1 MFDGVRQEPGMED
14 AGSWSDRPPRR
25 NQRNQLI
32 RQAWVRGRTVGEG
45 AEAGFRREAE
55 RRRTLVVLRMQGA
68 RQEQSGE
75 EDQDGCGAKGS
86 HGHLSF
92 GTTQPVVLP

>member
-45 AEAGFRREAE
+45 AEAGFRREG
-55 RRRTLVVLRMQGA
+55 TLRQALFREGGYHDVHRMAVLRPEFLG
-68 RQEQSGE
+68 G
-75 EDQDGCGAKGS
+75 
-86 HGHLSF
+86 
-92 GTTQPVVLP
+92 